1 MLPAGWFTSNE
12 PREVS
17 EVELLP
23 ARSTIHID
31 KKRILNFYGR
41 SAIPPDVCYLSTAHR
56 NISTSSTV
64 NSQPSCSSQEDSAA
78 GVIFAVLAIILVCY
92 DDTVLAVVTSE
103 IREPEDIA
111 TEKSRGTQGTEV
123 RWSNVL

>member
-1 MLPAGWFTSNE
+1 M
-12 PREVS
+12 S

-41 SAIPPDVCYLSTAHR
+41 SAIPPDLCYLSTAHG

-64 NSQPSCSSQEDSAA
+64 NSSSLEGSAA

-92 DDTVLAVVTSE
+92 DDIVLAVVMSV
-103 IREPEDIA
+103 IGEPEDIA
-111 TEKSRGTQGTEV
+111 TEKSWGTKCTEV
-123 RWSNVL
+123 R